1 MAKDKN
7 SYHIE
12 NDNFKKIPFFKRFTQ
27 NQRLKNEID
36 SLNKKIDILYDF
48 IERLKYKVQQLTI
61 ANKQL
66 IAEKVALENQLKSI
80 QELQKKKDEAFAIF
94 IHDVKN
100 PAAAIKS
107 FAELLQSYDLSIN
120 EQKEMIQHL
129 VEASEKI
136 ISYSTSISKAIVY
149 ESMGYRLDI
158 QEVNINDIVNR
169 AVNSNILKAQKKS
182 QNIIVNLGEN
192 LPKILADAQ
201 KLEEAIENL
210 IDNAIKYSK
219 PEKQITVS
227 TEKDEKGKLIIKVA
241 DQGVGMSYIDIQK
254 AFQKGVK
261 LSARPTGDEVSTG
274 LGLWIVKKIID
285 DHKGLIKIESE
296 LGKGTTFI
304 ITLPVAPNFN

>member
-1 MAKDKN
+1 M
-7 SYHIE
+7 
-12 NDNFKKIPFFKRFTQ
+12 
-27 NQRLKNEID
+27 
-36 SLNKKIDILYDF
+36 
-48 IERLKYKVQQLTI
+48 
-61 ANKQL
+61 
-66 IAEKVALENQLKSI
+66 
-80 QELQKKKDEAFAIF
+80 
-94 IHDVKN
+94 
-100 PAAAIKS
+100 
-107 FAELLQSYDLSIN
+107 
-120 EQKEMIQHL
+120 
-129 VEASEKI
+129 
-136 ISYSTSISKAIVY
+136 
-149 ESMGYRLDI
+149 
-158 QEVNINDIVNR
+158 
-169 AVNSNILKAQKKS
+169 
-182 QNIIVNLGEN
+182 NLGEN

>member
-169 AVNSNILKAQKKS
+169 AVNSNILKAQKKA
-182 QNIIVNLGEN
+182 
-192 LPKILADAQ
+192 KIL
-201 KLEEAIENL
+201 L
-210 IDNAIKYSK
+210 
-219 PEKQITVS
+219 
-227 TEKDEKGKLIIKVA
+227 
-241 DQGVGMSYIDIQK
+241 
-254 AFQKGVK
+254 
-261 LSARPTGDEVSTG
+261 
-274 LGLWIVKKIID
+274 
-285 DHKGLIKIESE
+285 
-296 LGKGTTFI
+296 
-304 ITLPVAPNFN
+304 